1 VWSKSMRAEAE
12 YPRFRNSRCST
23 GGRSAERLSNYFRFG
38 EHVDAN
44 LEGSGQPE
52 AASRANWRFS
62 RLTCAR

>member
-1 VWSKSMRAEAE
+1 MPKALTKAIVGGLVRRAIDV
-12 YPRFRNSRCST
+12 
-23 GGRSAERLSNYFRFG
+23 G

-62 RLTCAR
+62 RLTCTR